1 MKKINYRK
9 LYIYF
14 SEKEGL
20 STIECLRNI
29 WRTRNLPKEFKE
41 VIYEILEGK
50 ASSIKEFSVDG
61 ISIES
66 LYRDENMTLI
76 QAVFFLEWLRREPYN
91 ARIFMASR
99 RFREPLHID
108 SETKN
113 TINVALENIE
123 SKTED
128 KSHKITVPE
137 DKSEQDIDVEHE
149 GPLTGVMTSDALQ
162 IIENKK
168 ENNDITSCEENKST
182 QNM

>member
-29 WRTRNLPKEFKE
+29 WRTRNLPKDFKE
-41 VIYEILEGK
+41 LIYEILEGK
-50 ASSIKEFSVDG
+50 ANLIKGFSVDG
-61 ISIES
+61 ISLER
-66 LYRDENMTLI
+66 LYRNEDMTLI
-76 QAVFFLEWLRREPYN
+76 QGVFFLEWLRREPYN

-99 RFREPLHID
+99 RFREPLNID

-113 TINVALENIE
+113 EIHDALERMEAETGEKPSN
-123 SKTED
+123 
-128 KSHKITVPE
+128 ITVPE

-149 GPLTGVMTSDALQ
+149 NPLTGVMTSDALQ
-162 IIENKK
+162 IIEDKQEK
-168 ENNDITSCEENKST
+168 DGITSCEENKST

>member
-41 VIYEILEGK
+41 LIYEILEGK

-61 ISIES
+61 ISLES

-76 QAVFFLEWLRREPYN
+76 QSVFFLEWLHREPYN

-99 RFREPLHID
+99 RFREPLNID
-108 SETKN
+108 SDTKN
-113 TINVALENIE
+113 IINDKLKQKDSE
-123 SKTED
+123 SGEKT
-128 KSHKITVPE
+128 KRITVPE

-162 IIENKK
+162 IIEDKQEK
-168 ENNDITSCEENKST
+168 DGITSCEENKST